1 MTCVFV
7 CVAIVACG
15 GGGNSTS
22 TTPAPADL
30 QYPAPP
36 PFIIGITIVPLTPT
50 VTGTITGYS
59 VNPTLPSGLRLDA
72 STGVISGTPAVV
84 AAKAAYT
91 VTAMNS
97 GGGTAARISI
107 EVDDVKPVIAYA
119 ARSFSYTS
127 GIVSNTLTPTTSGGK
142 PVTWSVAP
150 ALPVGLALSPVD
162 GTIRGTPTSPA
173 ATADY
178 VVTAVNSGG
187 QATATLLISVAAAP
201 LRDLGHAT
209 TIQFTRFDGSHI
221 LSEDADGHWVL
232 WDDATQTQIAN
243 GNAKAPPCPYIA
255 LCAVILPVA
264 LAGPTVV
271 IGTATGIEV
280 RASSSGEIQAEIA
293 TTSTDG
299 EVPLP
304 WWTLASDG
312 SYVCSGNATGLSC
325 WSPTGAQLFSE
336 SGYYSEAQA
345 FATPAALLLAAGAK
359 GASAIETVSSTTW
372 TSSVGPSYSGTFY
385 SWFQDGSRFFTTTA
399 ATNTLWIYSDAT
411 VQQDMRSLPSLENLS
426 GEAAW
431 FSTYQPDAPME
442 PLNIYAVGNSA
453 LPTVTYD
460 EAGIDANIPDIPSGS
475 TIGLIGSGG
484 VVTVIDLSGSSPAE
498 ATYTLPFESVSAYGA
513 LSASQWVAGNRLGV
527 LADASL
533 SAASP
538 RYFGDGAAVSI
549 AGSNARSAVA
559 TAAGGIL
566 SFNSASNALE
576 QTISFSSSNV
586 ALSTNGSVLAAQSN
600 QDYSQYVPPNAINV
614 YTLPAGTLTE
624 GLPGALDMT
633 LSGSGTVL
641 GELVGTNG
649 LSYANQTVAVNGGA
663 VTWMQAVQYSKPD
676 TVRLSPDG
684 TLAAVSSASPADLPK
699 VISTSIYQNGTLV
712 TTLSGWAV
720 GWLDNGRL
728 LVNNYAAPPNTTYS
742 GASIYGPTG
751 ALLGSPPIP
760 ELRAVQVVTTDLVYV
775 AKLNEI
781 LSLSTGS
788 VSWASSDPTAGIGAI
803 VGSQVVFLSGN
814 LILSQPY

>member
-1 MTCVFV
+1 
-7 CVAIVACG
+7 
-15 GGGNSTS
+15 
-22 TTPAPADL
+22 
-30 QYPAPP
+30 
-36 PFIIGITIVPLTPT
+36 
-50 VTGTITGYS
+50 
-59 VNPTLPSGLRLDA
+59 
-72 STGVISGTPAVV
+72 
-84 AAKAAYT
+84 
-91 VTAMNS
+91 
-97 GGGTAARISI
+97 
-107 EVDDVKPVIAYA
+107 
-119 ARSFSYTS
+119 
-127 GIVSNTLTPTTSGGK
+127 
-142 PVTWSVAP
+142 
-150 ALPVGLALSPVD
+150 
-162 GTIRGTPTSPA
+162 
-173 ATADY
+173 
-178 VVTAVNSGG
+178 
-187 QATATLLISVAAAP
+187 
-201 LRDLGHAT
+201 
-209 TIQFTRFDGSHI
+209 
-221 LSEDADGHWVL
+221 
-232 WDDATQTQIAN
+232 
-243 GNAKAPPCPYIA
+243 
-255 LCAVILPVA
+255 
-264 LAGPTVV
+264 
-271 IGTATGIEV
+271 
-280 RASSSGEIQAEIA
+280 
-293 TTSTDG
+293 
-299 EVPLP
+299 
-304 WWTLASDG
+304 
-312 SYVCSGNATGLSC
+312 
-325 WSPTGAQLFSE
+325 
-336 SGYYSEAQA
+336 
-345 FATPAALLLAAGAK
+345 
-359 GASAIETVSSTTW
+359 
-372 TSSVGPSYSGTFY
+372 
-385 SWFQDGSRFFTTTA
+385 
-399 ATNTLWIYSDAT
+399 
-411 VQQDMRSLPSLENLS
+411 
-426 GEAAW
+426 
-431 FSTYQPDAPME
+431 
-442 PLNIYAVGNSA
+442 
-453 LPTVTYD
+453 
-460 EAGIDANIPDIPSGS
+460 
-475 TIGLIGSGG
+475 
-484 VVTVIDLSGSSPAE
+484 
-498 ATYTLPFESVSAYGA
+498 
-513 LSASQWVAGNRLGV
+513 LGV